1 MRGSS
6 PSARLGMTARSLRHL
21 RHALSIEPDFAD
33 AFNARQHV
41 IDGLAADPHQ
51 LCPDDAP
58 DEITLKLVNFLR
70 RGALQS
76 LAKNRRHGAGKRSH
90 FRTERHRSACA
101 AVFLPVPLN
110 PTCAP
115 ASLLHP

>member
-51 LCPDDAP
+51 LCRDYAP
-58 DEITLKLVNFLR
+58 DESTLKIVNFLR
-70 RGALQS
+70 RGALES
-76 LAKNRRHGAGKRSH
+76 VAKNRCHVARKCLH
-90 FRTERHRSACA
+90 FRPERHPTVRP
-101 AVFLPVPLN
+101 AVFIYVQLATNRVR
-110 PTCAP
+110 
-115 ASLLHP
+115 S

>member
-6 PSARLGMTARSLRHL
+6 PSARLGMTACSLRHL
-21 RHALSIEPDFAD
+21 RHALSIEPDFAA

-58 DEITLKLVNFLR
+58 DAITLKIVNFLR

-76 LAKNRRHGAGKRSH
+76 LAKTRRHGAGKCRPS
-90 FRTERHRSACA
+90 RTERHPTVRP
-101 AVFLPVPLN
+101 AVFIHVQIN
-110 PTCAP
+110 T
-115 ASLLHP
+115 

>member
-6 PSARLGMTARSLRHL
+6 ASARLGMTARSLRHL

-58 DEITLKLVNFLR
+58 DEITLKIVNFLR

-76 LAKNRRHGAGKRSH
+76 LAKNIRPGAGKMLNFRDESNTNECPVVSLQLLKKSH
-90 FRTERHRSACA
+90 SFR
-101 AVFLPVPLN
+101 
-110 PTCAP
+110 
-115 ASLLHP
+115 

>member
-51 LCPDDAP
+51 LCSDDVP
-58 DEITLKLVNFLR
+58 DEITLMIVNFLR
-70 RGALQS
+70 RRSLQS
-76 LAKNRRHGAGKRSH
+76 LAKNRRHGPSKYLHFPTNSH
-90 FRTERHRSACA
+90 LDLHST
-101 AVFLPVPLN
+101 VLINVLIIIN
-110 PTCAP
+110 PI
-115 ASLLHP
+115 